1 MVRMLLARAHVK
13 PLVTPSTAAV
23 ELSRRRILVNPL
35 LIQCSSRMRALKLT
49 ATLMMMVPAPSPVPL
64 PIMSSLSVLAPVPG
78 NFFFCFLFL
87 FLDQLIFFDKFV
99 E

>member
-49 ATLMMMVPAPSPVPL
+49 ATLMMMAPAPSPVPL

-78 NFFFCFLFL
+78 NFFLFL
-87 FLDQLIFFDKFV
+87 FFISLFRLTNFFF
-99 E
+99 